1 MKHALRFIVVALIFA
16 TTGLFAQAAA
26 HDFAAA
32 PQPHKLTKVVKK
44 SAKKHRHH
52 KKQKAQ

>member
-1 MKHALRFIVVALIFA
+1 MKHALRFIVVAMIFG
-16 TTGLFAQAAA
+16 TTGLFARAAA
-26 HDFAAA
+26 DDFAA
-32 PQPHKLTKVVKK
+32 PQLHKLTKVVKK